1 MIVHP
6 VDDDRRV
13 LEDALQLGRCVQCVL
28 GGVDDGAGQCVDQRT
43 DVELVLV
50 FFSAPERRRPKTIFG
65 DFPKGPLDN
74 LNVCSSFNEHAMFL
88 ISKHISSGSLKCS
101 NFVLTQ
107 MTGRA
112 LG

>member
-50 FFSAPERRRPKTIFG
+50 FFSAPERRRPKTIFA
-65 DFPKGPLDN
+65 DFPLA
-74 LNVCSSFNEHAMFL
+74 SSEDIVSLSMNTTMFL
-88 ISKHISSGSLKCS
+88 
-101 NFVLTQ
+101 F
-107 MTGRA
+107 
-112 LG
+112 

>member
-28 GGVDDGAGQCVDQRT
+28 GGVDDGADQGVDQRA

-50 FFSAPERRRPKTIFG
+50 FFSAPERRRPETIFA
-65 DFPKGPLDN
+65 DFPGRPQKT
-74 LNVCSSFNEHAMFL
+74 FNISLSMNTAMFL
-88 ISKHISSGSLKCS
+88 
-101 NFVLTQ
+101 F
-107 MTGRA
+107 
-112 LG
+112 